1 MIFNPFVFL
10 AGIIAGIFLICTMR
24 LKTKEI
30 IRYPNPENVDTTIYR
45 DKNGVC
51 FKFKSNDVSCEDNA
65 SAIKEFPIAN

>member
-10 AGIIAGIFLICTMR
+10 AGIIAGIFIICTMR

-30 IRYPNPENVDTTIYR
+30 IRYPNPENVDSTIYR

-65 SAIKEFPIAN
+65 SAIKEFPISN

>member
-24 LKTKEI
+24 LKAKEVT
-30 IRYPNPENVDTTIYR
+30 RYPNPENVDSTIYR

-51 FKFKSNDVSCEDNA
+51 FKFKSEELSCDENKA
-65 SAIKEFPIAN
+65 SIKEFPLSN

>member
-10 AGIIAGIFLICTMR
+10 AGLIAGIFLICTMR

-30 IRYPNPENVDTTIYR
+30 IRYPNPENVDSTIYR

-51 FKFKSNDVSCEDNA
+51 FKFKSEELSCEDNA
-65 SAIKEFPIAN
+65 SAIKEFPLAN

>member
-24 LKTKEI
+24 LKAKEV

-51 FKFKSNDVSCEDNA
+51 FKFKSEEVSCDENQA
-65 SAIKEFPIAN
+65 NLKEFPLSN

>member
-10 AGIIAGIFLICTMR
+10 AGLIAGIFLICTMR

-51 FKFKSNDVSCEDNA
+51 FKFKLNDVSCEDNA

>member
-65 SAIKEFPIAN
+65 SAIKEFPLSN